1 MAHDRKLVR
10 QKKSGCPQKFYAL
23 FEMSKIRK
31 KWLLSL
37 SCAEVSGFQEY
48 LHEVRLNACAIRRRD
63 SSTDYLISG
72 DKQEIEEHLSFYF
85 DGRYEINF
93 ENE

>member
-1 MAHDRKLVR
+1 MIKNSCDRKKLVVHKNFMPHLKC
-10 QKKSGCPQKFYAL
+10 QKSG
-23 FEMSKIRK
+23 K
-31 KWLLSL
+31 KWLFSI
-37 SCAEVSGFQEY
+37 SCAEVSGFQKY

-63 SSTDYLISG
+63 SWTDYLISG